1 MGAGF
6 GGALSTAAL
15 TDAEREQIT
24 AVARTGEHVGQDETR
39 FFGQPSELKTGKPGE
54 ATQGLEGLM
63 CVDRK
68 RFFRR
73 VSEGIAGIEEE
84 AEDFADLA
92 KDGKLE
98 NVSPEEGQEVLDI
111 VDYIC
116 RKKAGE
122 IKKQYPNG
130 VLDQGRPPV
139 RLNHFTSHD
148 NAIQAKLLE
157 EEVAALR
164 IYTTLVYKYMNQ
176 PLRDTLR
183 YEKGRAC
190 PLPVTTYHAEKGIKK
205 LRGLRSTTSEQ
216 QQAQDVVLW
225 RGLRSTHVTAD
236 FTKHGGTELAFM
248 STTKNLDVAVR
259 YSLSAHS
266 LLFKIVVPN
275 FIALGA
281 ELQWLSAFPGEEEI
295 LYPPLTYLAPTNQI
309 DEVRVDCGDGRRV
322 CFTVIELRPTM
333 A

>member
-1 MGAGF
+1 
-6 GGALSTAAL
+6 
-15 TDAEREQIT
+15 
-24 AVARTGEHVGQDETR
+24 
-39 FFGQPSELKTGKPGE
+39 
-54 ATQGLEGLM
+54 M
-63 CVDRK
+63 CVERK
-68 RFFRR
+68 KFFRR

-84 AEDFADLA
+84 TEDFADLA
-92 KDGKLE
+92 RDGKLE
-98 NVSPEEGQEVLDI
+98 NVSPEEGQEVLEI

-139 RLNHFTSHD
+139 RLNHFTSHA
-148 NAIQAKLLE
+148 NAVQAKLLE

-176 PLRDTLR
+176 PLRDTVR
-183 YEKGRAC
+183 YGKGHAC

-205 LRGLRSTTSEQ
+205 LRGLLSSMSEQ
-216 QQAQDVVLW
+216 QQGQEVVLW

-295 LYPPLTYLAPTNQI
+295 LYPPLTYLAPTNKTE
-309 DEVRVDCGDGRRV
+309 EVQVDCGDGRRV

>member
-1 MGAGF
+1 MQVP
-6 GGALSTAAL
+6 GGTL
-15 TDAEREQIT
+15 TNAEREQIK
-24 AVARTGEHVGQDETR
+24 AAARSGKHVEQDETR

-63 CVDRK
+63 CIDRK

-73 VSEGIAGIEEE
+73 VSQGISGIEEE

-111 VDYIC
+111 VNYVC
-116 RKKAGE
+116 RGKAGQNT
-122 IKKQYPNG
+122 KQYPNG
-130 VLDQGRPPV
+130 VLDEGRPPV
-139 RLNHFTSHD
+139 RLIYFTSHEK
-148 NAIQAKLLE
+148 AIKAKLLE

-164 IYTTLVYKYMNQ
+164 IYTTMVYKYMNS
-176 PLRDTLR
+176 PLRDAIR
-183 YEKGRAC
+183 YKKGQAC

-205 LRGLRSTTSEQ
+205 LRGLHSEMLEQ
-216 QQAQDVVLW
+216 PSGKKVVLW
-225 RGLRSTHVTAD
+225 RGLRSTHVTEE
-236 FTKHGGTELAFM
+236 FEKHGGTELAFM
-248 STTKNLDVAVR
+248 STTKNLDVAVC
-259 YSLSAHS
+259 YSLSSHS
-266 LLFKIVVPN
+266 LLLKILVPS

-295 LYPPLTYLAPTNQI
+295 LYPPLTYLEPTNQTDQI
-309 DEVRVDCGDGRRV
+309 YVDCDDGRRA

-333 A
+333 G